1 MSFFLIRTNPTNGNI
16 SYLWSHRAGAGG
28 SLSGVTI
35 IDGLTPGNRPTNV
48 IDNGTPSNRPT
59 DTINGGTPSTRPA

>member
-16 SYLWSHRAGAGG
+16 SYLWIHGRGG
-28 SLSGVTI
+28 SSLSGVNI

-59 DTINGGTPSTRPA
+59 DTIDGGTPSTRPA